1 MIKEIIMAEKSF
13 FRIKVKETC
22 PYPAVM
28 VKGLGRVTKTW
39 QLKKG
44 KASDYAAYS
53 NLDVQPM
60 IKEGNA
66 FVPVQNTNSTA
77 ENEAIDTGGSSS
89 SSPAPESETD
99 ETATSQD
106 EELSDNAMP
115 NFAEMTVEQLKAYLM
130 ENGVSSN
137 DLRGSV
143 KADLITQAE
152 AIWNSQHQSQGQSQN

>member
-1 MIKEIIMAEKSF
+1 MAEKSF

-28 VKGLGRVTKTW
+28 VKGLGRVEKTW

-66 FVPVQNTNSTA
+66 FVPVQNTTA
-77 ENEAIDTGGSSS
+77 ENETSGTGGSSS
-89 SSPAPESETD
+89 SSPAPESGTD
-99 ETATSQD
+99 ETATAQD

-115 NFAEMTVEQLKAYLM
+115 NFSEMTVEQLKAYLM
-130 ENGVSSN
+130 ASGVSAN
-137 DLRGSV
+137 DLRGAV

>member
-1 MIKEIIMAEKSF
+1 MEKSF

-44 KASDYAAYS
+44 KAADYVGYS

-60 IKEGNA
+60 VKEGET
-66 FVPVQNTNSTA
+66 FVPVQNTASA
-77 ENEAIDTGGSSS
+77 SEGEPSGTGGSSG
-89 SSPAPESETD
+89 SSPAPELKQD
-99 ETATSQD
+99 ETATPQN
-106 EELSDNAMP
+106 EEFPENTMP
-115 NFAEMTVEQLKAYLM
+115 DFAEMTVEQLKAYLM
-130 ENGVSSN
+130 ASGVSSS

-143 KADLITQAE
+143 KADLIIQAE
-152 AIWNSQHQSQGQSQN
+152 AVWNAQHPSQD